1 MAESELL
8 QLNGVGPKSA
18 KTLEDCGFNTI
29 EKIAISTVEELSG
42 LPGIGKATAEKI
54 IASAKEIKP
63 AKKLASKAEKEV
75 TKETIPKPKAVKT
88 VPKTVKKPTDPMPS
102 AKKPAAKAPAKKP
115 AAKAP
120 AKKQS
125 VYAKTQVSVT
135 AQREIDSAPEMK
147 AIKKKGGSKKGKAV
161 KKEKISKT
169 YGIVSSIVH
178 DRPGKSAN
186 KAVIMRLYNTELPLP
201 RYLGR
206 KVNITFPNSSK
217 QMVGTVSR
225 LHGRKSSN
233 NNTVIVTFKK
243 SVSPHILTAR
253 ATFA

>member
-102 AKKPAAKAPAKKP
+102 AKKP